1 MSMLSYRTKME
12 QWPLK
17 KQGTD
22 PKCDCSRTD
31 HYGDKVR
38 YMAEDMMRRAR
49 KMMHN
54 ALDVDVRPFWLYIR
68 LKNGRRCS
76 CFSGSNVEPN
86 GECLTCF
93 GTGIVGGYEKFG
105 THAELIDPSCRY
117 DAVNVYSEISNNG
130 IVPCIQLCDTAT
142 FGYLTTSIE
151 IGYNKGEVDYYLE
164 RCSGLSS
171 SAKIKVLVKPSDSQ
185 YDYSESSDKV
195 IESFLREGFRKLDFK
210 IEFSRSNL
218 SCPSPRL
225 YNVFLRYRT
234 MPVYDVM
241 KGDSLVE
248 HGYTLKCDIP
258 PAQTS
263 ELFDTNGGGNSSFTN
278 LSVVVDP
285 MVFNNYT
292 ADDCMYELGEYN
304 NGKELRW
311 KIYQVEKLSQV
322 NSLTSTKLE
331 TNLIMDYEPFAK
343 FPL

>member
-17 KQGTD
+17 TQSTD

-31 HYGDKVR
+31 HYGDKVH

-54 ALDVDVRPFWLYIR
+54 ALDVDVRPFWLYTR

-105 THAELIDPSCRY
+105 THSELIDPSCRY
-117 DAVNVYSEISNNG
+117 NAVNVYSEISNNG
-130 IVPCIQLCDTAT
+130 VIPCIQLCDNAT

-151 IGYNKGEVDYYLE
+151 IGNTNGEIDYYLE
-164 RCSGLSS
+164 KCSGISS
-171 SAKIKVLVKPSDSQ
+171 SAKIKVYVKPSNSH
-185 YDYSESSDKV
+185 YDYSESSDKI
-195 IESFLREGFRKLDFK
+195 IEDFLKEGFRKLDFK

-218 SCPSPRL
+218 SCPSPKL
-225 YNVFLRYRT
+225 YNVWVRYRIR
-234 MPVYDVM
+234 PEKDRP
-241 KGDSLVE
+241 GHPGES
-248 HGYTLKCDIP
+248 YTLKCDIP
-258 PAQTS
+258 PAQTT
-263 ELFDTNGGGNSSFTN
+263 ETFDPNGGSNSMFTN
-278 LSVVVDP
+278 LTVVTDP
-285 MVFNNYT
+285 MVTTTYT
-292 ADDCMYELGEYN
+292 ADDCMYELGTYN

-322 NSLTSTKLE
+322 DSITSMKLE
-331 TNLIMDYEPFAK
+331 TTLVMDYEPFAK
-343 FPL
+343 FPI

>member
-1 MSMLSYRTKME
+1 MLSYRTKME

-31 HYGDKVR
+31 HYGNKVH

-86 GECLTCF
+86 GECQTCF
-93 GTGIVGGYEKFG
+93 GTGFVGGYEKFG
-105 THAELIDPSCRY
+105 THSELIDPSCRY
-117 DAVNVYSEISNNG
+117 NAVNVYSEISNNG
-130 IVPCIQLCDTAT
+130 TIPCIQLCDTAT
-142 FGYLTTSIE
+142 FGYLETSIE
-151 IGYNKGEVDYYLE
+151 IGNNRGEVDYYRE
-164 RCSGLSS
+164 YYSGVNS
-171 SAKIKVLVKPSDSQ
+171 SARIKVFVKPSNSH
-185 YDYSESSDKV
+185 YSYSESSDKI
-195 IESFLREGFRKLDFK
+195 IEDFLKEGFRKLDFK

-218 SCPSPRL
+218 SCPSPKL
-225 YNVFLRYRT
+225 YNVWVRYRIR
-234 MPVYDVM
+234 PEKDRP
-241 KGDSLVE
+241 E
-248 HGYTLKCDIP
+248 HPGESYTLKCDIP
-258 PAQTS
+258 PAQTT
-263 ELFDTNGGGNSSFTN
+263 ETFDQNGGSNSMFTN
-278 LSVVVDP
+278 LTVVTDP
-285 MVFNNYT
+285 MVYNNYT
-292 ADDCMYELGEYN
+292 ADDCLYELGEYN

-331 TNLIMDYEPFAK
+331 TTLVMDYEPFNK
-343 FPL
+343 FPI

>member
-17 KQGTD
+17 TQSTD

-31 HYGDKVR
+31 HYGDKVH

-54 ALDVDVRPFWLYIR
+54 ALDVDVRPFWLYTR

-105 THAELIDPSCRY
+105 THSELIDPSCRFN
-117 DAVNVYSEISNNG
+117 AVNVYSEISNLG
-130 IVPCIQLCDTAT
+130 TVPCIQLCDNAV
-142 FGYLTTSIE
+142 FGYLETTIE
-151 IGYNKGEVDYYLE
+151 IGYNIGELDYYLE
-164 RCSGLSS
+164 RCAGLNS
-171 SAKIKVLVKPSDSQ
+171 SARIRVYVKPTDSQ
-185 YDYSESSDKV
+185 YEYSESSDNV
-195 IESFLREGFRKLDFK
+195 IESFLKEGFRKLSFK

-218 SCPSPRL
+218 SCPSPKL
-225 YNVFLRYRT
+225 YNVLIRYR
-234 MPVYDVM
+234 V
-241 KGDSLVE
+241 KSRE
-248 HGYTLKCDIP
+248 EYTLKCDIP

-263 ELFDTNGGGNSSFTN
+263 ELFDTNGGSNSSFTN

-285 MVFNNYT
+285 MVYNNYT

-331 TNLIMDYEPFAK
+331 TTLVMDYEPFNK